1 MMEVLAS
8 TMMAII
14 MQYMQASNQQV
25 VYLKR
30 AHCSMP
36 VTFQFF
42 LSEKQLGCNIPT
54 VLLLAVVM

>member
-1 MMEVLAS
+1 MEVLAS
-8 TMMAII
+8 TMVAII
-14 MQYMQASNQQV
+14 MQYTQASNQQV

-42 LSEKQLGCNIPT
+42 LSEKQLGCNITT
-54 VLLLAVVM
+54 VLPLAVVM